1 MRRCRRRQQEGYAL
15 LIVMLI
21 FSIFVISLAMAV
33 PRWKTEIQ
41 RDRENMAIDRA
52 HQYVEGIKR
61 YYHKFG
67 SYPPNLKRLEETN
80 GIHYLR
86 QPWPDPLTPDGKWK
100 LLQFSDLKNGEIV
113 GGGGMGLPGGVN
125 QGPNGAT
132 TGTNH
137 TSGSIFGGGGIGM
150 SGGIGMYSGM
160 SGGIGGSIGGGMGGS
175 NPGGGLF
182 SDADTSDSDSSSTGA
197 TAASGTEAAGSSTA
211 TSTSSSSSQSS
222 GSGPSAGQSG
232 GLFGGPSNPGTR
244 QVFGGTG
251 IVGVASTSK
260 KPAIHAF
267 NRKNRPDKWQFV
279 YNPMQDK
286 SLLGPGVGNGPA
298 LGQQIGTQPGAT
310 SGDSQGGG
318 ILGSGPTGT
327 TSSGPGSNPGGGLF
341 GDSGSN

>member
-1 MRRCRRRQQEGYAL
+1 MRRRMRRHQEGYAL
-15 LIVMLI
+15 LVVMLI

-86 QPWPDPLTPDGKWK
+86 QAWPDPLTPDGKWK

-125 QGPNGAT
+125 KGPNGAT
-132 TGTNH
+132 TGTSN

-150 SGGIGMYSGM
+150 SSGLNGGM
-160 SGGIGGSIGGGMGGS
+160 SGGIGGSMGGS

-182 SDADTSDSDSSSTGA
+182 SDSDTSDSDSSSSTGA
-197 TAASGTEAAGSSTA
+197 TAATGSSTA
-211 TSTSSSSSQSS
+211 TSTSGSSTQSS
-222 GSGPSAGQSG
+222 GSGPSGSQSG
-232 GLFGGPSNPGTR
+232 GLFGGSSNPGAR
-244 QVFGGTG
+244 HVFGGSG

-310 SGDSQGGG
+310 SGDSPGGG
-318 ILGSGPTGT
+318 LLGSGTTGT
-327 TSSGPGSNPGGGLF
+327 SSSGPGSNPGAGLF